1 MAAVPLPTKDPVT
14 VLPEEL
20 YETMEPIEGLRVEL
34 LDGRLVMSPP
44 PTVGHN
50 QAVWWLVTA
59 LFDVARRNGW
69 ALLQTTAVHIEATRD
84 RPQPDLVVAAPGT
97 PQYDDHELYA
107 HGVLLVA
114 EVVSPS
120 SGHDDREFK
129 RDLYARGRV
138 PLYLLIDPQQEEKS
152 ATLFSDPHPDGY
164 RSRTRVPF
172 GEPIT
177 LPEPFGIVLDT
188 GGLTNDL

>member
-1 MAAVPLPTKDPVT
+1 MAAAPQPTEDTVT

-20 YETMEPIEGLRVEL
+20 YETMDPVEGIRVEL

-44 PTVGHN
+44 PAVRHN
-50 QAVWWLVTA
+50 QAVWWLVSA
-59 LFDVARRNGW
+59 LFDVAQRNGW
-69 ALLQTTAVHIEATRD
+69 ELLQTTAVHIQATRD
-84 RPQPDLVVAAPGT
+84 RPQPDLVVASPGA

-129 RDLYARGRV
+129 RDAYARGGV
-138 PLYLLIDPQQEEKS
+138 PLYLLIDPQAAEKS
-152 ATLFSDPHPDGY
+152 VTLFSDPRPDGY
-164 RSRTRVPF
+164 RSRTRAPF
-172 GEPIT
+172 GDEIA
-177 LPEPFGIVLDT
+177 LPEPFGIGLDT
-188 GGLTNDL
+188 SGLLPD

>member
-1 MAAVPLPTKDPVT
+1 MAAFPLPTEDTVS

-20 YETMEPIEGLRVEL
+20 YETMDPIEGIRVEL

-44 PTVGHN
+44 PTVRHN
-50 QAVWWLVTA
+50 QAVWWLVGA
-59 LFDVARRNGW
+59 LFDLARRNGW
-69 ALLQTTAVHIEATRD
+69 DLLQTTAVHIEPTRD
-84 RPQPDLVVAAPGT
+84 RPQPDLVVAPRGA

-114 EVVSPS
+114 EVVSPK

-129 RDLYARGRV
+129 RDAYARGGV
-138 PLYLLIDPQQEEKS
+138 PLYLLIDSHKADKS
-152 ATLFSDPHPDGY
+152 VTLFSDPRPDGY

-172 GEPIT
+172 GDQIA

-188 GGLTNDL
+188 AGLTS

>member
-1 MAAVPLPTKDPVT
+1 MVAVPLPTRDTVN
-14 VLPEEL
+14 VLPEDL
-20 YETMEPIEGLRVEL
+20 YETMDPIEGIRVEL

-44 PTVGHN
+44 PAVRHN
-50 QAVWWLVTA
+50 DAVWWLVEA
-59 LFDVARRNGW
+59 LFEVARRNRW
-69 ALLQTTAVHIEATRD
+69 RLLQTTAVHIAATRD
-84 RPQPDLVVAAPGT
+84 RPQPDLVVAPPGA

-129 RDLYARGRV
+129 RDAYARGGV
-138 PLYLLIDPQQEEKS
+138 PLYLLIDPQKAEQ
-152 ATLFSDPHPDGY
+152 AVTLFSDPRPDGY

-172 GEPIT
+172 GDQIT
-177 LPEPFGIVLDT
+177 LPEPFGMVLDT
-188 GGLTNDL
+188 AGLAS

>member
-1 MAAVPLPTKDPVT
+1 MAAVPLPTGDT
-14 VLPEEL
+14 ISVLPEEL

-44 PTVGHN
+44 PAVAHN
-50 QAVWWLVTA
+50 KAVWWLVGV
-59 LFDVARRNGW
+59 LFEVAKRNDW

-84 RPQPDLVVAAPGT
+84 RPQPDLVVAPRGA

-120 SGHDDREFK
+120 SRHDDREFK
-129 RDLYARGRV
+129 RDVYARGGV
-138 PLYLLIDPQQEEKS
+138 PLYLLIDPEEAERS
-152 ATLFSDPHPDGY
+152 VTLFSDPRPGGY

-172 GEPIT
+172 GDEIT
-177 LPEPFGIVLDT
+177 LPEPFQIDLDT
-188 GGLTNDL
+188 SGLAS

>member
-1 MAAVPLPTKDPVT
+1 MAAFPLPTEDTVS

-44 PTVGHN
+44 PTVQHN
-50 QAVWWLVTA
+50 DAVWWLVEA
-59 LFDVARRNGW
+59 LFEAATQNGW
-69 ALLQTTAVHIEATRD
+69 RLLQTTAVHVEATRD
-84 RPQPDLVVAAPGT
+84 RPQPDLVVAPRGA
-97 PQYDDHELYA
+97 PQYDDHELHA

-120 SGHDDREFK
+120 SRHDDREFK
-129 RDLYARGRV
+129 RDAYARGRV
-138 PLYLLIDPQQEEKS
+138 PLYLLIDPHKGERS
-152 ATLFSDPHPDGY
+152 VTLFSDPHPEGY

-172 GEPIT
+172 GDEIA

-188 GGLTNDL
+188 RGLIS